1 MTFACRICSSTSGH
15 TEHRFREMMFG
26 TREEFD
32 YVECGECGTIQIK
45 ELIDVSPYYPD
56 DYYSLG
62 EEPLDPADDSIKR
75 RFVLKQIG
83 SYFIDGSSY
92 VGRMFAESRPY
103 LADKFPSYLRHP
115 NGVRA
120 DSRILDVGAGGGHLL
135 KTLKLFGFN
144 HLTGIDPFA
153 KNEVTSKGL
162 RILRRDLSELKGVW
176 NLIMFHHTLEHVPDP
191 GNALVHASKLLAPDG
206 RILVRIPIAN
216 YAWERYGKDWFQLD
230 PPRHLYT
237 FTERSFRMLV
247 DNSGLNVDSVVYDSE
262 LAQFYASEQYAN
274 DIPLL
279 DERAYKGVV
288 EESIFTKEQLAEWEN
303 KVAALNATGR
313 GDQACFYLSR
323 K

>member
-1 MTFACRICSSTSGH
+1 
-15 TEHRFREMMFG
+15 MMFG

-32 YVECGECGTIQIK
+32 YVECGSCGTIQIK

-62 EEPLDPADDSIKR
+62 DEPLDAADDSIKR
-75 RFVLKQIG
+75 KFVLRHIG

-92 VGRMFAESRPY
+92 FGEMFAKSRPY
-103 LADKFPSYLRHP
+103 LADKFPRYLRHP
-115 NGVRA
+115 NGVKA
-120 DSRILDVGAGGGHLL
+120 DDRILDVGAGGGHLL

-144 HLTGIDPFA
+144 NLTGIDPFA
-153 KNEVTSKGL
+153 KNEVRSKGL
-162 RILRRDLSELKGVW
+162 KILRRDLSELEGTW
-176 NLIMFHHTLEHVPDP
+176 DLIMFHHTLEHVPDP
-191 GNALVHASKLLAPDG
+191 GDALVKSSKLLAPNG
-206 RILVRIPIAN
+206 RILIRIPIAS
-216 YAWERYGKDWFQLD
+216 YAWERYGEDWFQLD

-237 FTERSFRMLV
+237 FTERSFRILADECGLRV
-247 DNSGLNVDSVVYDSE
+247 DRVEYDSE

-279 DERAYKGVV
+279 DERAYRGIV
-288 EESIFTKEQLAEWEN
+288 EDSIFTKEQIEKWEEE
-303 KVAALNATGR
+303 VIDLNATGR